1 MFRAARKQQGPTR
14 RACPTRSSAEL
25 AGTRFVRGVSVWTQ
39 DGRGPLGGVED
50 GVHGPGEHVEDGV
63 PVQFA
68 DVGEGDHGL
77 GTQQDGQGASHPA
90 AGGGVEDRVERGQQV
105 CDPAVAVA
113 GALVVQV
120 GVQRQPECGAKGAG
134 VVQDRFGDASGDHD
148 GALGRIVDRPGVEEL
163 LVGEPVGAGEHGG
176 RGEHEVPG
184 WEVAVGGSSVYSR
197 QGGRLGD
204 GRFAT
209 GADQL
214 GGRLDEGL
222 AGSPLLVD
230 ATNVL
235 TNRSHEVMLLMSL
248 MRLKSHKEVGM
259 GISPAEMDA
268 LIDRHLTAE
277 ISGDLDGAV
286 SVYTEDIEHDDVGF
300 PDSPLRGRGA
310 AREFYA
316 GLRKELAIEEMRLL
330 RRFHGD
336 QMCVT
341 EHLVSGWAI
350 GTPLGIPG
358 RGRPVSV
365 RLLHLFEFRDGLIS
379 RENTWTDGAA
389 LAHQLAD

>member
-1 MFRAARKQQGPTR
+1 M
-14 RACPTRSSAEL
+14 
-25 AGTRFVRGVSVWTQ
+25 
-39 DGRGPLGGVED
+39 
-50 GVHGPGEHVEDGV
+50 
-63 PVQFA
+63 
-68 DVGEGDHGL
+68 
-77 GTQQDGQGASHPA
+77 
-90 AGGGVEDRVERGQQV
+90 
-105 CDPAVAVA
+105 
-113 GALVVQV
+113 
-120 GVQRQPECGAKGAG
+120 
-134 VVQDRFGDASGDHD
+134 
-148 GALGRIVDRPGVEEL
+148 
-163 LVGEPVGAGEHGG
+163 
-176 RGEHEVPG
+176 
-184 WEVAVGGSSVYSR
+184 YSR